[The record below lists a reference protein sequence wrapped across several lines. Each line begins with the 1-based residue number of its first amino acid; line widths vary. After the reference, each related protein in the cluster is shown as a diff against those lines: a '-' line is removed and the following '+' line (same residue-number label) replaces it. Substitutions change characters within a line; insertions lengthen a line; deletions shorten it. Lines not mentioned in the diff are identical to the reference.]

1 MRIRNSRLS
10 CSMLPLPPEEAPRN
24 TRFSS
29 RGPCFDDR
37 FLVEEVNRHIK
48 WSSCPLRRTSDL
60 DARAAQSHDQSQ
72 MALAGEAKSLNH
84 VEREIGRENNMLE
97 SPSHVNQK
105 VEETGNGRRKSNLSR
120 TSNREGDRPRFSTH
134 IVLALRA
141 TSIRPERELPLKK
154 RIYRWS
160 KTERVETG
168 KRAKAAVT
176 RGNADATTIP
186 EQEAKMEVKMDTTS
200 MHDNLVNIE
209 TALTL
214 EKENPSECDGNQRSK
229 SINCLLNQ
237 EASLPSP
244 IIHVQQGQESGENLF
259 LGGTSDDWL

>member
-10 CSMLPLPPEEAPRN
+10 CSTLPLPPEEAPRN

-97 SPSHVNQK
+97 SPSHVIYPSF
-105 VEETGNGRRKSNLSR
+105 TSSSLAFNLSLKAPFV
-120 TSNREGDRPRFSTH
+120 SSFFLLS
-134 IVLALRA
+134 
-141 TSIRPERELPLKK
+141 SI
-154 RIYRWS
+154 
-160 KTERVETG
+160 
-168 KRAKAAVT
+168 
-176 RGNADATTIP
+176 
-186 EQEAKMEVKMDTTS
+186 
-200 MHDNLVNIE
+200 
-209 TALTL
+209 
-214 EKENPSECDGNQRSK
+214 
-229 SINCLLNQ
+229 
-237 EASLPSP
+237 
-244 IIHVQQGQESGENLF
+244 F
-259 LGGTSDDWL
+259 LSWA